1 MRSKRKIYA
10 TLRRYKSLAGYIF
23 RPNKFLYFFDILND
37 LKGFKSAL
45 CNVNNIAEVKEID
58 TNKNIVFVSLFDEF
72 YFFKIDI
79 LQALYLKNS
88 GKKITFLISRSSI
101 FIRYYLSFL
110 KINYVFHENH
120 DLTYENKIN
129 LKSIINKIN
138 NCNNITD
145 ILKIKHKS
153 FKLGK
158 GIISTF
164 FGKNRLSKIDFN
176 SKSVK
181 KELID
186 LAREFIVSIQ
196 EIDSYINPEE
206 SYTFITS
213 EKGFI
218 PCFAIFEYC
227 IENQI
232 DFIEWK
238 PAPKNNH
245 ITLKRFNQKNQDDHP
260 FSLDKKK
267 YQDYLC
273 LIDKDKAIKTIDA
286 MMNEKYKNNDWYLR
300 DQYRA
305 ETKKFNQ
312 TDIRSLLGFDERPV
326 CTIFSHILWDAT
338 FFYGKNLHAD
348 YTEWLIYVLKNASKN
363 KNCQFLLKL
372 HPDYHWKQDQ
382 HSGLLEEPELLGNIF
397 KDIPENIRI
406 LEPDTQFNTYDIFE
420 LSSSCITVRGTAGIE
435 MACLQK
441 NTITG
446 GTGRYSDL
454 GFTHDPDN
462 LDSLESLIKN
472 VHNIEKPDEE
482 NANKAK
488 IFSYLLYYCRVL
500 DLSDYI
506 SIQHK
511 KNSPKN
517 PLFVNYTFNESF
529 EQINFDSLDNIN
541 LLQWV
546 TESNETDFIV
556 IK

>member
-1 MRSKRKIYA
+1 MISKRKIHA
-10 TLRRYKSLAGYIF
+10 SLRRYKSLAGYLF

-37 LKGFKSAL
+37 LQEFKRSLHKGKDVSKGKSIDSY
-45 CNVNNIAEVKEID
+45 NNII
-58 TNKNIVFVSLFDEF
+58 FVSLFDEF

-79 LQALYLKNS
+79 LQGLYLKYS

-101 FIRYYLSFL
+101 FIRYYLNFL
-110 KINYVFHENH
+110 KINYIFHENH
-120 DLTYENKIN
+120 DMNHQNK
-129 LKSIINKIN
+129 LKLELIMNKIN
-138 NCNNITD
+138 NAENITD
-145 ILKIKHKS
+145 ILKIKYKS

-164 FGKNRLSKIDFN
+164 FGKNRLSKIDFK
-176 SKSVK
+176 SKGVK
-181 KELID
+181 KELTV
-186 LAREFIVSIQ
+186 LAKEFIVSIQ
-196 EIDSYINPEE
+196 EMDSYINPKEN
-206 SYTFITS
+206 YTFITS

-227 IENQI
+227 IENRI

-245 ITLKRFNQKNQDDHP
+245 ITLKRFNKKNQDDHP
-260 FSLDKKK
+260 FSLNKEK
-267 YQDYLC
+267 YQNFVS
-273 LIDKDKAIKTIDA
+273 LIDKNKAIKTIDI

-305 ETKKFNQ
+305 QTKKFNQ
-312 TDIRSLLGFDERPV
+312 TDIRSLLDFDDRPI

-348 YTEWLIYVLKNASKN
+348 YTEWLIDVIQNASKN

-382 HSGLLEEPELLGNIF
+382 HSGLLEEPELLDDLFI
-397 KDIPENIRI
+397 DIPENIRI
-406 LEPDTQFNTYDIFE
+406 LGPDTQFNTYDIFQ

-446 GTGRYSDL
+446 GSGRYSGL

-462 LDSLESLIKN
+462 LNSLEILIKN
-472 VHNIEKPDEE
+472 VHKIKKPDEE

-500 DLSDYI
+500 DLSDFI

-517 PLFVNYTFNESF
+517 PLFVNYTFNKNF
-529 EQINFDSLDNIN
+529 KQINFDSLDNVN
-541 LLQWV
+541 LLQWI
-546 TESNETDFIV
+546 TESNETDFI
-556 IK
+556 IIN